1 MSYEIIPRGYRD
13 LINNNYP
20 QINDDHK
27 NQLTE
32 LWRIMLQ
39 FCNNNEAQT
48 GPQFNAFLQMEFSNE
63 NDPQTISD
71 TIDAEIEE
79 IEELIAERGGR
90 RKRKGKSS
98 MKRKGKSSM
107 KRKGKSSKKSSKKSY
122 KKRK

>member
-1 MSYEIIPRGYRD
+1 MSYEIIPRCYRD
-13 LINNNYP
+13 LKNNNYP

-27 NQLTE
+27 KQLTQ

-71 TIDAEIEE
+71 TIDAEIED

-90 RKRKGKSS
+90 RKGKGKSS
-98 MKRKGKSSM
+98 K
-107 KRKGKSSKKSSKKSY
+107 KRKGKSSKKSYKKSRKNKKSS

>member
-27 NQLTE
+27 NQLTQ

-71 TIDAEIEE
+71 TIDAEIAD
-79 IEELIAERGGR
+79 IEGLIGERGGR

-98 MKRKGKSSM
+98 K
-107 KRKGKSSKKSSKKSY
+107 KRKGKSSKKSYKKSKKNKKSY

>member
-20 QINDDHK
+20 QINDNHK

-71 TIDAEIEE
+71 TIDAEIAD

-98 MKRKGKSSM
+98 
-107 KRKGKSSKKSSKKSY
+107 KKSRKNKKSY

>member
-71 TIDAEIEE
+71 TIDAEIAD

-98 MKRKGKSSM
+98 KKS
-107 KRKGKSSKKSSKKSY
+107 RKGKSSKKSSKKSRKNKKSY

>member
-71 TIDAEIEE
+71 TIDAEIAD

-98 MKRKGKSSM
+98 KKS
-107 KRKGKSSKKSSKKSY
+107 RKGKSSKKSSKNSMKNKKSY

>member
-1 MSYEIIPRGYRD
+1 
-13 LINNNYP
+13 
-20 QINDDHK
+20 
-27 NQLTE
+27 
-32 LWRIMLQ
+32 MLQ

-71 TIDAEIEE
+71 TIDAEIAD

-98 MKRKGKSSM
+98 K
-107 KRKGKSSKKSSKKSY
+107 KRKGKSSKKSKKSRKNKKSY

>member
-71 TIDAEIEE
+71 TIDAEIAD

-98 MKRKGKSSM
+98 MKRKGKSS
-107 KRKGKSSKKSSKKSY
+107 KKSKKSRKNKKSY